1 LPARSTASLSSA
13 ASAKRGAVRR
23 DGPTSGLGP
32 RGGMSKV
39 AKPPHS
45 IMSTEIAA
53 AAARLVVDEGLEYGA
68 AKHKAARAL
77 AGRGVRSADLPG
89 NDAIEDEVCARLAL
103 FHADT
108 QPAELAALRG
118 LALHWMRRLAEF
130 RPHLGGAVWR
140 GSATR
145 LSDLHLDLYCD
156 DAKAAEI
163 ALINL
168 GVDYDAGSGNAEAGH
183 AVLGVRTRC
192 AALGRPVALY
202 LHLRDHDE
210 LRGALKPDARG
221 RTLRGDLAALER
233 LVALPTAAATAAA
246 PPP

>member
-1 LPARSTASLSSA
+1 MDRRHFSA
-13 ASAKRGAVRR
+13 
-23 DGPTSGLGP
+23 
-32 RGGMSKV
+32 
-39 AKPPHS
+39 
-45 IMSTEIAA
+45 EIAA

-77 AGRGVRSADLPG
+77 AGRAVRAAELPA
-89 NDAIEDEVCARLAL
+89 NDAVEDEVEARLAL

-108 QPAELAALRG
+108 QPAELAALRAH
-118 LALHWMRRLAEF
+118 ALHWMRRLAEF
-130 RPHLGGAVWR
+130 RPHLGGAAWR

-145 LSDLHLDLYCD
+145 LSALHLDLYCD

-168 GVDYDAGSGNAEAGH
+168 GVDYDAVSAGGGASAGAEH
-183 AVLGVRTRC
+183 TVLGVRTRC
-192 AALGRPVALY
+192 AALGQPVALY
-202 LHLRDHDE
+202 LHLRDHDA

-233 LVALPTAAATAAA
+233 LLAAGAPAALA
-246 PPP
+246 PPASPVTPQ